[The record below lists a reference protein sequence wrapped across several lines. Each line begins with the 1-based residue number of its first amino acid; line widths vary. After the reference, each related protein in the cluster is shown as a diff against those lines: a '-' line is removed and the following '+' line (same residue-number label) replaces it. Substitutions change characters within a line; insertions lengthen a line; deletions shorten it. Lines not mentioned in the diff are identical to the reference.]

1 MLLIPEWGRGGMLTG
16 PILNEAVTAIVED
29 VLEMPVSSGGSL
41 PLARL
46 NVFREVPDTSG
57 RLVVNDLNGPFYVIS
72 AGVAQL
78 YMDLA
83 AVFPEFKTSPGLA
96 SGFVSFAFHPD
107 FASNGRLYTVH
118 TENVVGGT
126 PAPNLVPAIPT
137 SVAHH
142 SVLNE
147 WQVADPADDSCDPL
161 G

>member
-1 MLLIPEWGRGGMLTG
+1 MLLIPELGRAGTLTG

-72 AGVAQL
+72 AGV
-78 YMDLA
+78 
-83 AVFPEFKTSPGLA
+83 
-96 SGFVSFAFHPD
+96 
-107 FASNGRLYTVH
+107 
-118 TENVVGGT
+118 GT
-126 PAPNLVPAIPT
+126 
-137 SVAHH
+137 
-142 SVLNE
+142 
-147 WQVADPADDSCDPL
+147 